1 MSMSVNR
8 IVIALLRPVQRL
20 PLKFHYFWGDV
31 FAWTCRRLLH
41 YREDVVTVN
50 LARSF
55 PERKYGELKQ
65 LKKDFYTHL
74 GEIFAETLWLGG
86 CRRNKEKMYRR
97 NLFTLDGAD
106 GLAAALRERSVMVLN
121 SHFGNWELMGPFLQ
135 AVCDQP
141 DSGCT
146 EKDVVVVYRR
156 LSGRFAEEFFR
167 VNRCA
172 VQTDGFD
179 GYVEAG
185 SVLRHAVEHRRER
198 KIYVFPTD
206 QHPYRMARDRHELVF
221 LHQRTSV
228 MMGAAALAS
237 RMGMSV
243 WYMGADREDRGR
255 YRVRFRKLCDDAS
268 AVPQEALM
276 EAFFKRL
283 EEDVVRNPANYLW
296 SHKRWK

>member
-1 MSMSVNR
+1 MSTSVNR
-8 IVIALLRPVQRL
+8 TVIALMQPVQRL

-31 FAWTCRRLLH
+31 FARICRSLAH
-41 YREDVVTVN
+41 YREDVVSIN

-55 PERKYGELKQ
+55 PELKYGDIKR

-74 GEIFAETLWLGG
+74 GEVFAEAVWLGG
-86 CRRNKEKMYRR
+86 CRRNPAKMYRQH
-97 NLFTLDGAD
+97 LFDLDGAD
-106 GLAAALRERSVMVLN
+106 ELAAALRERSVMVLN

-135 AVCDQP
+135 GVCDRP
-141 DSGCT
+141 GSGCT

-156 LSGRFAEEFFR
+156 LSSRFAEDFFR

-172 VQTDGFD
+172 VQTDEFE
-179 GYVEAG
+179 GYVESA
-185 SVLRHAVEHRRER
+185 SVLRYAVEHRRE
-198 KIYVFPTD
+198 KKLYVFPTD
-206 QHPYRMARDRHELVF
+206 QHPYRMARDRYELEF
-221 LHQRTSV
+221 LHQRTPV

-237 RMGMSV
+237 RLGMSV
-243 WYMGADREDRGR
+243 WYMGADREERGR

-268 AVPQEALM
+268 ALSQEELM

-283 EEDVVRNPANYLW
+283 EEDVVRHPANYLW